1 MTLQRRAPF
10 GSSRWYRAGLAA
22 VVVTGVLLSVSGS
35 SARASTNTSPA
46 QGARKSP
53 VVATSDG
60 AVQGL
65 TTGSTTEFLG
75 IPYAAPPVGP
85 LRWEPPQPAATW
97 SGVLAAT
104 QFAQNCAQP
113 ASPFG
118 VASTSENCLYL
129 NVYAPSGRTGAAAK
143 LPVMVWIHGGALD
156 WGESNDYDPAG
167 LVAHGVVVVTINYR
181 LGALGFLANAA
192 LASGPGGPSGDYGL
206 MDQQAALRWVQ
217 SNIAH
222 FGGDAGKVTLFGE
235 SAGGLSV
242 LSQLAS
248 PGAKGLFSR
257 AIVESGTY
265 ALTTTPLATAEA
277 AGESFAT
284 AAGCADQSATCLRS
298 LPVGAILA
306 AQNPAGYDPN
316 VDSDVL
322 PESLGTA
329 FATGAFNHMPVIDGT
344 NGDERRLFVG
354 LYQLA
359 GSTVTAANYE
369 STLAS
374 RFAITPAAAAVVA
387 LHYPLSAYPS
397 APLAYAAA
405 WTDESFSCPALTLD
419 QSLSKYVAT
428 YAYEFNDQNAPER
441 YLAPVGFPYG
451 AAHESEV
458 QYLFSLSNTAFPG
471 TLSSAQVKLA
481 STMKTSWTNF
491 AKGANPSS
499 PGGAHWSRFTPTG
512 EQMWSL
518 DTPSPKVATTFAT
531 EHQCAFWSQQS

>member
-22 VVVTGVLLSVSGS
+22 VVVTGVLVSVSGS

-75 IPYAAPPVGP
+75 IPTRPRPSGP
-85 LRWEPPQPAATW
+85 ALEPPQPAAAW

-129 NVYAPSGRTGAAAK
+129 NVYALSGSTGAAAK
-143 LPVMVWIHGGALD
+143 LRHGVDPRGALD
-156 WGESNDYDPAG
+156 WARATTTTQPASSPTAWWSSQSTIASVPSASWPTRRSRPVPAG
-167 LVAHGVVVVTINYR
+167 PQVTTAHG
-181 LGALGFLANAA
+181 
-192 LASGPGGPSGDYGL
+192 
-206 MDQQAALRWVQ
+206 QQAALRWVQ

-306 AQNPAGYDPN
+306 AQNPLAMTPMSTATCCRSPSAPPLHRRVQPHAG
-316 VDSDVL
+316 
-322 PESLGTA
+322 
-329 FATGAFNHMPVIDGT
+329 HRWH
-344 NGDERRLFVG
+344 ERRRAAAVRRALPAG
-354 LYQLA
+354 

-369 STLAS
+369 STS
-374 RFAITPAAAAVVA
+374 RRGSPSPRRRPRSWRCTI
-387 LHYPLSAYPS
+387 HS
-397 APLAYAAA
+397 APTERSVGVRGGL
-405 WTDESFSCPALTLD
+405 DRRVVLMPALTLD

-451 AAHESEV
+451 AATNRRCSTSSHSAT
-458 QYLFSLSNTAFPG
+458 QHFPALSP
-471 TLSSAQVKLA
+471 
-481 STMKTSWTNF
+481 
-491 AKGANPSS
+491 
-499 PGGAHWSRFTPTG
+499 AHR
-512 EQMWSL
+512 
-518 DTPSPKVATTFAT
+518 
-531 EHQCAFWSQQS
+531 